1 MMALAIGILLLSG
14 MSLMLIAAVGLV
26 RLPDVYCRS
35 HAVAK
40 GMTLGISL
48 MLVALWLHLGPEEAG
63 FKVFVAIL
71 FQMATIPVAGHVLT
85 MIAHQK
91 GVPRWNEEV
100 AKRDS

>member
-1 MMALAIGILLLSG
+1 MMAWLIGILLLSG
-14 MSLMLIAAVGLV
+14 VALMLVAAVGLV

-48 MLVALWLHLGPEEAG
+48 MLVALWLHLGAEEAG

-71 FQMATIPVAGHVLT
+71 FQMATIPVAGHILT
-85 MIAHQK
+85 MIARHK
-91 GVPRWNEEV
+91 GVPRWQ
-100 AKRDS
+100 RDAPERNA